1 MVRIDMV
8 VGLLHG
14 RLRLHGSIRVHRV
27 AQLLRWLEEG
37 NSLGRNIN
45 LSPGLRVSAWAG
57 VALPGSKAPE
67 AANLNLVPGLQGSD
81 DGVEECVDDN
91 LSVATGEVA
100 YGGDLVYEV
109 CFSHCVGSF
118 RSQGRAIFCR
128 IENSVVV
135 DCRRDDGGKVCKG
148 K

>member
-8 VGLLHG
+8 VVGLLYS
-14 RLRLHGSIRVHRV
+14 RLRLHGSIRVYRV

-37 NSLGRNIN
+37 NPLGRDIN
-45 LSPGLRVSAWAG
+45 LSPGLRVAACAG
-57 VALPGSKAPE
+57 VALPGSKTPE

-81 DGVEECVDDN
+81 DSVEQRIDDD

-109 CFSHCVGSF
+109 GFGHSMGSF
-118 RSQGRAIFCR
+118 RTGEGCRGRAEIPSC
-128 IENSVVV
+128 
-135 DCRRDDGGKVCKG
+135 C
-148 K
+148 